1 MTDAAD
7 LEVLP
12 AVAKTIHLD
21 CKKCGVER
29 FFIVVAHTSPTAAKV
44 KCEVCGAQKIFKLA
58 SAKKAKKTAT
68 GAPKKPRVTK
78 AAAAKAG
85 QVDEYEKLS
94 ASSSSDAQAYSMK
107 NSFSLQQKL
116 SHPKFGV
123 GFVRA
128 VMPEKIEVLFQ
139 DEIRMLVHNRTT

>member
-1 MTDAAD
+1 MTDA
-7 LEVLP
+7 LP

-29 FFIVVAHTSPTAAKV
+29 FFIVVAHTSPTSAKV
-44 KCEVCGAQKIFKLA
+44 KCEVCGAQKTYKLP
-58 SAKKAKKTAT
+58 SAKKTAS

-78 AAAAKAG
+78 AAAAKAS
-85 QVDEYEKLS
+85 QNEEYDKLTA
-94 ASSSSDAQAYSMK
+94 ASSGDAQAYNMK
-107 NSFSLQQKL
+107 NAFTLQQKL
-116 SHPKFGV
+116 NHPKFGV

-139 DEIRMLVHNRTT
+139 DEIRLLVHNRT